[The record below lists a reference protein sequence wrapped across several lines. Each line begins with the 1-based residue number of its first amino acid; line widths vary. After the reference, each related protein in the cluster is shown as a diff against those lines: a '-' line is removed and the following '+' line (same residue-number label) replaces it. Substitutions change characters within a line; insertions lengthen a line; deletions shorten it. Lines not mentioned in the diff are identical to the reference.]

1 MVSGSGGGA
10 GGRRGRRGT
19 HLGDELEEGAE
30 RRVVDEL
37 RLELGTVVGGER
49 AEPAVGG
56 DVLLGHHVGERG
68 AELGR
73 RLEELARRL
82 LVLLALEVR
91 EPRRHLELAGEH
103 DGVRRVGGRLGL
115 RDVVGDVG
123 EVAHVHLQGGERAVR
138 RAARGDGVMWRRRC
152 EAAHVRTETRMTL
165 RHIVMMCFD
174 VVQ

>member
-1 MVSGSGGGA
+1 MSGRGGGGREE
-10 GGRRGRRGT
+10 GGRRAGT

-82 LVLLALEVR
+82 LVLLALEVG
-91 EPRRHLELAGEH
+91 EPRRHLELPREH

-123 EVAHVHLQGGERAVR
+123 EVAHVHLEGGERAVR
-138 RAARGDGVMWRRRC
+138 SGWYARCSGGDAGVKRR
-152 EAAHVRTETRMTL
+152 
-165 RHIVMMCFD
+165 MCAPRRGSR
-174 VVQ
+174 

>member
-1 MVSGSGGGA
+1 MEVI
-10 GGRRGRRGT
+10 GRRAGAAEAGREAGKAGT

-37 RLELGTVVGGER
+37 RLELGAVVGGER

-82 LVLLALEVR
+82 LVPVV
-91 EPRRHLELAGEH
+91 AGS
-103 DGVRRVGGRLGL
+103 GV
-115 RDVVGDVG
+115 
-123 EVAHVHLQGGERAVR
+123 
-138 RAARGDGVMWRRRC
+138 
-152 EAAHVRTETRMTL
+152 
-165 RHIVMMCFD
+165 
-174 VVQ
+174 

>member
-1 MVSGSGGGA
+1 MGA
-10 GGRRGRRGT
+10 EAGREEAVQAGGT

-30 RRVVDEL
+30 RRVVDQL
-37 RLELGTVVGGER
+37 RPELGAVVGGER
-49 AEPAVGG
+49 AEPAVRG

-123 EVAHVHLQGGERAVR
+123 EVAHVHLEGGVGGEQSV
-138 RAARGDGVMWRRRC
+138 GSQMQWWRRGC
-152 EAAHVRTETRMTL
+152 EVAHVRTETRMTL

>member
-1 MVSGSGGGA
+1 MEVI
-10 GGRRGRRGT
+10 GRRAGAAEAGREEGDGKAGT

-37 RLELGTVVGGER
+37 RLELGAVVGGEG
-49 AEPAVGG
+49 AEPAVRG

-91 EPRRHLELAGEH
+91 EPRRHLELPREH

-123 EVAHVHLQGGERAVR
+123 EVAHVHLYRGVGGEKSE
-138 RAARGDGVMWRRRC
+138 GSQGEGM
-152 EAAHVRTETRMTL
+152 E
-165 RHIVMMCFD
+165 
-174 VVQ
+174 